1 MVLENKGGCLM
12 SQLKESFFSRLDIE
26 PKKIVKFEDLPSILS
41 SFAKSVPFENIDVIY
56 KDHKEISKENLQKKL
71 LDNNRGGLCYE
82 INPILYYFL
91 KDCGFN
97 VHLVSATIY
106 DHSSESWALDNTHVA
121 ILLTY
126 NHMMYL
132 IDSGFASFLP
142 LSPVPFTGE
151 VVQSKIRDYRVRK
164 LLTEK
169 GSYVFE
175 MKEKDTI
182 KNKEWKLGYAFKLK
196 EISETELNEMQETII
211 ENKKSP
217 FNKAPLAVKLVENGH
232 ITLTKEKFIQI
243 KNGKKTKEVI
253 NQDRYIKILNE
264 EFNISIKQ

>member
-1 MVLENKGGCLM
+1 VN
-12 SQLKESFFSRLDIE
+12 
-26 PKKIVKFEDLPSILS
+26 
-41 SFAKSVPFENIDVIY
+41 
-56 KDHKEISKENLQKKL
+56 
-71 LDNNRGGLCYE
+71 
-82 INPILYYFL
+82 
-91 KDCGFN
+91 
-97 VHLVSATIY
+97 LVSATIY
-106 DHSSESWALDNTHVA
+106 DHSSESWAIDNTHVA

-126 NHMMYL
+126 NHMLYL

-151 VVQSKIRDYRVRK
+151 VVQSKVRDYRVRK

-175 MKEKDTI
+175 MKEKDNLKI
-182 KNKEWKLGYAFKLK
+182 KQWKLGYAFKLE
-196 EISETELNEMQETII
+196 EISETKLNEMQETII

-232 ITLTKEKFIQI
+232 ITLTKESFIQI

-264 EFNISIKQ
+264 EFNISIKP

>member
-1 MVLENKGGCLM
+1 M
-12 SQLKESFFSRLDIE
+12 SILKDSFYSRLNME

-41 SFAKSVPFENIDVIY
+41 SFAKSVPFENIDVVY
-56 KDHKEISKENLQKKL
+56 REYKEISKGNLQKKL
-71 LDNNRGGLCYE
+71 LENNRGGLCYE

-106 DHSSESWALDNTHVA
+106 NHSSGNWALDNTHVA
-121 ILLTY
+121 IVLTY

-151 VVQSKIRDYRVRK
+151 IVQSKVRDYRVRK

-169 GSYVFE
+169 GAYVFE
-175 MKEKDTI
+175 MKEKDTLN
-182 KNKEWKLGYAFKLK
+182 NKEWKLGYAFKLN
-196 EISETELNEMQETII
+196 EIAETELNEIQETIA

-217 FNKAPLAVKLVENGH
+217 FNKEPLAVKLVENGH

-243 KNGKKTKEVI
+243 KNGQKTKEAI
-253 NQDRYIKILNE
+253 DQDQYIKILNE
-264 EFNISIKQ
+264 QFNISIKP

>member
-1 MVLENKGGCLM
+1 MV
-12 SQLKESFFSRLDIE
+12 QLKDSFFSRLEIE
-26 PKKIVKFEDLPSILS
+26 PKKIVKFEDLPCILS

-56 KDHKEISKENLQKKL
+56 KNHKEISKENLQKKL
-71 LDNNRGGLCYE
+71 LDNHRGGLCYE
-82 INPILYYFL
+82 INPLLYYFL

-97 VHLVSATIY
+97 VQLVSATIY
-106 DHSSESWALDNTHVA
+106 DYSSESWALDNTHVA

-126 NHMMYL
+126 NHIMYL

-151 VVQSKIRDYRVRK
+151 AVQTKVRDYRVRK

-175 MKEKDTI
+175 MKEKDI
-182 KNKEWKLGYAFKLK
+182 LKNKEWKLGYAFRLN
-196 EISETELNEMQETII
+196 EISITELNEMQETII

-217 FNKAPLAVKLVENGH
+217 FNKALLAVKLVENGH
-232 ITLTKEKFIQI
+232 ITLTQDKFIQM
-243 KNGKKTKEVI
+243 KNGEKTKEVI
-253 NQDRYIKILNE
+253 NQDQYIKILNE
-264 EFNISIKQ
+264 QFNISIKL

>member
-1 MVLENKGGCLM
+1 M
-12 SQLKESFFSRLDIE
+12 SPLKDSFYSRLNIE

-41 SFAKSVPFENIDVIY
+41 SFARSVPFENIDVVY
-56 KDHKEISKENLQKKL
+56 KDYKEISKENLHKKL
-71 LDNNRGGLCYE
+71 LNNYRGGLCYE

-106 DHSSESWALDNTHVA
+106 DHSSGSWALDDTHVA
-121 ILLTY
+121 IILTY
-126 NHMMYL
+126 NHMTYL

-142 LSPVPFTGE
+142 LSPVPLTGE
-151 VVQSKIRDYRVRK
+151 VVQSKVRDYRVRK

-175 MKEKDTI
+175 MKEKDTL
-182 KNKEWKLGYAFKLK
+182 KNNEWKLGYAFKLN
-196 EISETELNEMQETII
+196 EISETELNEMQETIV

-232 ITLTKEKFIQI
+232 ITLTKEKFTQI
-243 KNGKKTKEVI
+243 KNGQKTQEVI
-253 NQDRYIKILNE
+253 NEDQYIRILNE
-264 EFNISIKQ
+264 QFNISVKL